1 MRSEK
6 MPQTSEKGE
15 WGVKMK
21 KIGVRMITVVA
32 LVLGGVSSIAAQG
45 GDAAGSKDHPLIS
58 RYPGSVINEYGQKD
72 FDEYELPLSGF
83 VDGKYGKTQHLEGRV
98 TEIYYVLPEGKS
110 ALEVF
115 RNYESGLKNG
125 GFQELFTCAK
135 TCGDAPPAG
144 QAPIINDAFGNY
156 AADTRYLAAKLG
168 RSEGDVYVAL
178 WVYDS
183 SFDIKTFLTVI
194 EVKPMETG
202 LVSVNAAALA
212 SDITRT
218 GHASVYG
225 IYFDS
230 GKADVK
236 PESDAALEEIAKLL
250 QQDPSLKLYVVGHTD
265 NVGTLASNMDLSRR
279 RATAVT
285 QVLVTKHGVAAARL
299 SPQGDG
305 PTAPVASNDSEEGRA
320 KNRRVELVK
329 Q

>member
-1 MRSEK
+1 MRK
-6 MPQTSEKGE
+6 T
-15 WGVKMK
+15 
-21 KIGVRMITVVA
+21 GVRMVMVVA
-32 LVLGGVSSIAAQG
+32 LVLGSVSFIAAQG
-45 GDAAGSKDHPLIS
+45 DDAAGSKDHPLIS
-58 RYPGSVINEYGQKD
+58 RYPSSTINRYSQKE
-72 FDEYELPLSGF
+72 FDEYELPLSKVAG
-83 VDGKYGKTQHLEGRV
+83 GKYAKTQHVEGKVTAIYYTTPEGR
-98 TEIYYVLPEGKS
+98 S
-110 ALEVF
+110 ALEIY

-135 TCGDAPPAG
+135 TCGDPPPG
-144 QAPIINDAFGNY
+144 GSFPLDDAFGNY
-156 AADTRYLAAKLG
+156 GEDTRYLAAKLA
-168 RSEGDVYVAL
+168 RAEGDVYVAL

-183 SFDIKTFLTVI
+183 SFDIKTFLAVV
-194 EVKPMETG
+194 EAKPMETG
-202 LVSVNAAALA
+202 LVTVNAAALA

-225 IYFDS
+225 IYFDT

-236 PESDAALEEIAKLL
+236 PESEAALEEIAKLL

-285 QVLVTKHGVAAARL
+285 QVLTTKHGVAAARL

-305 PTAPVASNDSEEGRA
+305 PTAPVASNESEEGRA

>member
-1 MRSEK
+1 MEK
-6 MPQTSEKGE
+6 T
-15 WGVKMK
+15 
-21 KIGVRMITVVA
+21 GVRTVMVVA
-32 LVLGGVSSIAAQG
+32 LVLGGVSFIAAQG
-45 GDAAGSKDHPLIS
+45 NDAPGSKDHPLIS
-58 RYPGSVINEYGQKD
+58 RYPGSAISEYGQKD
-72 FDEYELPLSGF
+72 FDEYELGLSE
-83 VDGKYGKTQHLEGRV
+83 VADGKYGKAQHLEGKV

-110 ALEVF
+110 ALEIF
-115 RNYESGLKNG
+115 RNYELGLKNG
-125 GFQELFTCAK
+125 GFRELFTCAK
-135 TCGDAPPAG
+135 TCGGSPPSGASLD
-144 QAPIINDAFGNY
+144 DAFGNY
-156 AADTRYLAAKLG
+156 GEDTRYLAAKLG
-168 RSEGDVYVAL
+168 RAEGDVYVAL

-183 SFDIKTFLTVI
+183 GFDIKTFLTVV
-194 EVKPMETG
+194 EAKPMETG
-202 LVSVNAAALA
+202 LVTVNAAALA

-265 NVGTLASNMDLSRR
+265 NVGTLANNMDLSRR

-285 QVLVTKHGVAAARL
+285 QALVTKHGVVAARL